1 MPASKLNA
9 FQFDV
14 LEAVRD
20 SRPHALPARLAADLG
35 LRVNVVQHTLDAL
48 IRKNFVTPV
57 GYHGREVYVA
67 TQRGRE
73 YA

>member
-1 MPASKLNA
+1 MI
-9 FQFDV
+9 
-14 LEAVRD
+14 LEAVRNA
-20 SRPHALPARLAADLG
+20 RPHALPARLAADLG
-35 LRVNVVQHTLDAL
+35 IQGGVVQHTLDAL
-48 IRKNFVTPV
+48 IRKNLVTPV